1 MYDNSREED
10 RMAAGKRVGL
20 IGVGLMGYGIGKN
33 IVTKGH
39 SLKVLAHKNREPVE
53 KLLKLGATEGKSP
66 REIAAESDIV
76 ILCVTGSPQVEDVV
90 YREDGL
96 LAGVHDG
103 LIVADCSTAEP
114 SSTLKVAADIQKKGG
129 RFADT
134 PLTRTPVEA
143 EAGKLGLMTGGDAA
157 TLKELQP
164 ILDCFA
170 EAVIHAGGIGAGHRL
185 KLINNF
191 IALGTAAV
199 VSEAVSAAAKAGVDL
214 QALSD
219 IVGAGGANSVMFQR
233 LMKVPLQDDDTALK
247 FTIATARKDLRYYT
261 NMTEQAPT
269 TSFIAEAVHQT
280 FVLAENSGYSGR
292 YVPRMVEFLGKL
304 NGVDFGRK

>member
-1 MYDNSREED
+1 
-10 RMAAGKRVGL
+10 MAAGKRVGL

-66 REIAAESDIV
+66 REIAAESDVV

-214 QALSD
+214 QALFD
-219 IVGAGGANSVMFQR
+219 IVAAGGANSVMFQR

>member
-1 MYDNSREED
+1 
-10 RMAAGKRVGL
+10 MAAGKRVGL

-39 SLKVLAHKNREPVE
+39 NLKVLAHKNREPVE

-66 REIAAESDIV
+66 KEIAAESDIV
-76 ILCVTGSPQVEDVV
+76 FLCVTGSPQVEEVV

-96 LAGVHDG
+96 LAGVHKG

-143 EAGKLGLMTGGDAA
+143 EAGKLGLMTGGDEA
-157 TLKELQP
+157 TLKELRP
-164 ILDCFA
+164 VLDCFA
-170 EAVIHAGGIGAGHRL
+170 EAIIHAGGIGAGHKL

-191 IALGTAAV
+191 IALGTATV
-199 VSEAVSAAAKAGVDL
+199 VAEAITAATKAGVDL
-214 QALSD
+214 QALHD
-219 IVGAGGANSVMFQR
+219 IVVAGGAKSVMFER
-233 LMKVPLQDDDTALK
+233 LMKVPLADDDTALK
-247 FTIATARKDLRYYT
+247 FAVATARKDLRYYT
-261 NMTEQAPT
+261 NMTEQISA
-269 TSFIAEAVHQT
+269 TSFVAEVVHQN
-280 FVLAENSGYSGR
+280 FIMAENAGYSQR
-292 YVPRMVEFLGKL
+292 FVPRMVDFFAGL
-304 NGVDFGRK
+304 NGVENRKK

>member
-1 MYDNSREED
+1 
-10 RMAAGKRVGL
+10 MAAGKRVGL

-66 REIAAESDIV
+66 REIAAESDVV
-76 ILCVTGSPQVEDVV
+76 ILCVTGSPQVEEVV

-96 LAGVHDG
+96 LAGVHNG

-143 EAGKLGLMTGGDAA
+143 EAGKLGLMTGGDDA
-157 TLKELQP
+157 TLKELRL

-170 EAVIHAGGIGAGHRL
+170 EAIIHAGGIGAGHKL

-191 IALGTAAV
+191 IALGTATV
-199 VSEAVSAAAKAGVDL
+199 VAEAITAATKAGVDL
-214 QALSD
+214 QALFD
-219 IVGAGGANSVMFQR
+219 IVMAGGAKSVMFER
-233 LMKVPLQDDDTALK
+233 LMKVPLADDDTALK
-247 FTIATARKDLRYYT
+247 FAVGTARKDLRYYT
-261 NMTEQAPT
+261 NMTEQISA
-269 TSFIAEAVHQT
+269 TSFVAEVVHQS
-280 FVLAENSGYSGR
+280 FILAENAGYSQR
-292 YVPRMVEFLGKL
+292 FVPRMVDFMAGL
-304 NGVDFGRK
+304 NGVENRKK

>member
-1 MYDNSREED
+1 MTILVKED

-76 ILCVTGSPQVEDVV
+76 FLCVTGSPQVEEVV

-96 LAGVHDG
+96 LAGVHKG

-114 SSTLKVAADIQKKGG
+114 SSTLKVAGDIQKKGG

-143 EAGKLGLMTGGDAA
+143 EAGKLGLMTGGDEA
-157 TLKELQP
+157 TLKELRP
-164 ILDCFA
+164 VLDCFA
-170 EAVIHAGGIGAGHRL
+170 EAIIHAGGIG
-185 KLINNF
+185 
-191 IALGTAAV
+191 
-199 VSEAVSAAAKAGVDL
+199 KAGVDL
-214 QALSD
+214 QALHD
-219 IVGAGGANSVMFQR
+219 IVVAGGANSVMFQR
-233 LMKVPLQDDDTALK
+233 LMKVPLANDDTALK
-247 FTIATARKDLRYYT
+247 FAVATARKDLRYYT
-261 NMTEQAPT
+261 NMTEQISA
-269 TSFIAEAVHQT
+269 TSFVAEVVHQN
-280 FVLAENSGYSGR
+280 FIMAENSGYSQR
-292 YVPRMVEFLGKL
+292 FVPRMVDFFAGL
-304 NGVDFGRK
+304 NGVENRKK

>member
-1 MYDNSREED
+1 
-10 RMAAGKRVGL
+10 MAAGKRVGL

-76 ILCVTGSPQVEDVV
+76 FLCVTGSPQVEEVV

-96 LAGVHDG
+96 LAGVHKG

-114 SSTLKVAADIQKKGG
+114 SSTLKVAGDIQKKGG

-143 EAGKLGLMTGGDAA
+143 EAGKLGLMTGGDDA
-157 TLKELQP
+157 TLKELRP
-164 ILDCFA
+164 VLDCFA
-170 EAVIHAGGIGAGHRL
+170 DTIIHAGGVGAGHKL

-191 IALGTAAV
+191 VALGTATVIA
-199 VSEAVSAAAKAGVDL
+199 EAVTAATKAGVDL
-214 QALSD
+214 QALYD
-219 IVGAGGANSVMFQR
+219 IVMAGGAKSVMFER
-233 LMKVPLQDDDTALK
+233 LMKVPLADDDTALK
-247 FTIATARKDLRYYT
+247 FAIATARKDLRYYT
-261 NMTEQAPT
+261 NMTEQASA
-269 TSFIAEAVHQT
+269 TSFVAEVVHQT
-280 FVLAENSGYSGR
+280 FILAENSGYAQR
-292 YVPRMVEFLGKL
+292 FVPRMVDFYAGI
-304 NGVDFGRK
+304 NGVENRKK

>member
-1 MYDNSREED
+1 M
-10 RMAAGKRVGL
+10 AGKRVGL

-39 SLKVLAHKNREPVE
+39 ALKVLAHKNRDPIE

-76 ILCVTGSPQVEDVV
+76 FLCVTGSPQVEEVV

-96 LAGVHDG
+96 LAGVHNG

-143 EAGKLGLMTGGDAA
+143 EAGKLGLMTGGDDD

-164 ILDCFA
+164 VLDCFA
-170 EAVIHAGGIGAGHRL
+170 ETIIHAGGISAGHKL

-191 IALGTAAV
+191 VALGTATV
-199 VSEAVSAAAKAGVDL
+199 VAEAITAATKAGVDL
-214 QALSD
+214 QALND
-219 IVGAGGANSVMFQR
+219 IVVAGGAKSVMFER
-233 LMKVPLQDDDTALK
+233 LMKVPLADDDTALK
-247 FTIATARKDLRYYT
+247 FAVATARKDLRYYT
-261 NMTEQAPT
+261 NMTEQISA
-269 TSFIAEAVHQT
+269 TSFVAEVVHQS
-280 FVLAENSGYSGR
+280 FILAENAGYAQR
-292 YVPRMVEFLGKL
+292 FVPRMVDFFGGL
-304 NGVDFGRK
+304 NGVENRKK